1 MVSKVVSLFVFALL
15 VNNFNFIKKNEVN
28 KWKMKIARIIF
39 LSLNPKNCSFFY
51 TQVVDS
57 ALEKG
62 QGALLV
68 NSSNHFIDM
77 SVLYQINSTLA
88 ISRLKYLD
96 TILIKHFNTNIVV
109 ERVPLFAWTSSSLA
123 LTVLMVSHYWSIEN
137 QSKFTN
143 ESRNAMVLP
152 YDF

>member
-15 VNNFNFIKKNEVN
+15 VNNFNFIKKNKLN
-28 KWKMKIARIIF
+28 KWKIQIDRIPFIF
-39 LSLNPKNCSFFY
+39 SSNPKNFSFFY
-51 TQVVDS
+51 TQVVDL

-62 QGALLV
+62 LRALLV
-68 NSSNHFIDM
+68 NSSNYFIDM

-88 ISRLKYLD
+88 ISRLK
-96 TILIKHFNTNIVV
+96 HFETNTNVVV
-109 ERVPLFAWTSSSLA
+109 ERVPLFARTSSSLA

>member
-1 MVSKVVSLFVFALL
+1 
-15 VNNFNFIKKNEVN
+15 
-28 KWKMKIARIIF
+28 MKIARILFFF
-39 LSLNPKNCSFFY
+39 LKSKKFLFFY

-88 ISRLKYLD
+88 ISRLKHLD
-96 TILIKHFNTNIVV
+96 TNKVF
-109 ERVPLFAWTSSSLA
+109 R
-123 LTVLMVSHYWSIEN
+123 Y
-137 QSKFTN
+137 
-143 ESRNAMVLP
+143 
-152 YDF
+152 

>member
-1 MVSKVVSLFVFALL
+1 MVSKFVSLFVFALL
-15 VNNFNFIKKNEVN
+15 INNFNFLKKNKLN
-28 KWKMKIARIIF
+28 KWKIQIDRIPLIF
-39 LSLNPKNCSFFY
+39 SSNPKNFSFFY
-51 TQVVDS
+51 KQVVDL

-62 QGALLV
+62 LGALLV
-68 NSSNHFIDM
+68 NSSNYFIDM

-88 ISRLKYLD
+88 IPRLK
-96 TILIKHFNTNIVV
+96 HFETNTNVVV
-109 ERVPLFAWTSSSLA
+109 ERVPLFARTSSSLA

>member
-15 VNNFNFIKKNEVN
+15 VNNFNFIKKNKLN
-28 KWKMKIARIIF
+28 KWKIKIDTIPF
-39 LSLNPKNCSFFY
+39 LFSSNPKNFSFFFIHR
-51 TQVVDS
+51 S
-57 ALEKG
+57 SIRHWKKG
-62 QGALLV
+62 WALLV
-68 NSSNHFIDM
+68 NSSNYFIDM

-88 ISRLKYLD
+88 ISRLKNFE
-96 TILIKHFNTNIVV
+96 TNTNVVV
-109 ERVPLFAWTSSSLA
+109 ERVPLFAQTSSSLA

>member
-15 VNNFNFIKKNEVN
+15 VNNFNFIKKNKLN
-28 KWKMKIARIIF
+28 KWKIKIDRIPFIF
-39 LSLNPKNCSFFY
+39 SSNPKNFSFFY
-51 TQVVDS
+51 TQVVDL

-68 NSSNHFIDM
+68 NSSNYFIDM

-88 ISRLKYLD
+88 ISRLK
-96 TILIKHFNTNIVV
+96 HFETNTNVVV
-109 ERVPLFAWTSSSLA
+109 ERVPLFARTSSSLA
-123 LTVLMVSHYWSIEN
+123 LTVLMVSHYWYIEN

>member
-15 VNNFNFIKKNEVN
+15 VNNFNFIKKNKLN
-28 KWKMKIARIIF
+28 KWKIKIDRIPFIF
-39 LSLNPKNCSFFY
+39 SSNPKNISFFY

-62 QGALLV
+62 LGALLV
-68 NSSNHFIDM
+68 NSSNYFIDM

-88 ISRLKYLD
+88 ISRLKD
-96 TILIKHFNTNIVV
+96 FETNTNVVV
-109 ERVPLFAWTSSSLA
+109 ERVPLFARTSSSLA

>member
-15 VNNFNFIKKNEVN
+15 VNNFNFIKKNKLN
-28 KWKMKIARIIF
+28 KWKIQIDRIPLIF
-39 LSLNPKNCSFFY
+39 SSNPKNFSFFY
-51 TQVVDS
+51 TQVVDL

-62 QGALLV
+62 LGALLV
-68 NSSNHFIDM
+68 NSSNYFIDM

-88 ISRLKYLD
+88 ISRLK
-96 TILIKHFNTNIVV
+96 HFETNTNVVV
-109 ERVPLFAWTSSSLA
+109 ERVPLFARTSSSLA

-137 QSKFTN
+137 QSQFTN
-143 ESRNAMVLP
+143 KSRNAMVLP

>member
-1 MVSKVVSLFVFALL
+1 
-15 VNNFNFIKKNEVN
+15 
-28 KWKMKIARIIF
+28 
-39 LSLNPKNCSFFY
+39 
-51 TQVVDS
+51 
-57 ALEKG
+57 LEKG
-62 QGALLV
+62 LGALLV
-68 NSSNHFIDM
+68 NSSNYFIDM

-88 ISRLKYLD
+88 ISRLK
-96 TILIKHFNTNIVV
+96 HFETNVVV
-109 ERVPLFAWTSSSLA
+109 ERVPPFARTSSSLA

>member
-1 MVSKVVSLFVFALL
+1 MIEFFLF
-15 VNNFNFIKKNEVN
+15 
-28 KWKMKIARIIF
+28 F
-39 LSLNPKNCSFFY
+39 LQIQKFLFFLY
-51 TQVVDS
+51 IGRRFGIGKR
-57 ALEKG
+57 AG
-62 QGALLV
+62 PLLV
-68 NSSNHFIDM
+68 NSSNLFIDM

-88 ISRLKYLD
+88 ISRLKHFD
-96 TILIKHFNTNIVV
+96 TNTNIVV

-152 YDF
+152 YDL

>member
-1 MVSKVVSLFVFALL
+1 M
-15 VNNFNFIKKNEVN
+15 
-28 KWKMKIARIIF
+28 
-39 LSLNPKNCSFFY
+39 
-51 TQVVDS
+51 

-62 QGALLV
+62 LRALLV
-68 NSSNHFIDM
+68 NSSNYFIDM

-88 ISRLKYLD
+88 ISRLK
-96 TILIKHFNTNIVV
+96 HFETNVVV
-109 ERVPLFAWTSSSLA
+109 ERVPPFARTSSSLA

>member
-1 MVSKVVSLFVFALL
+1 M
-15 VNNFNFIKKNEVN
+15 
-28 KWKMKIARIIF
+28 
-39 LSLNPKNCSFFY
+39 
-51 TQVVDS
+51 

-62 QGALLV
+62 LRALLV
-68 NSSNHFIDM
+68 NSSNYFIDM

-88 ISRLKYLD
+88 ISRLK
-96 TILIKHFNTNIVV
+96 HFETNVVV
-109 ERVPLFAWTSSSLA
+109 ERVPLFARTSSSLA

-143 ESRNAMVLP
+143 ELRNAMVLP

>member
-15 VNNFNFIKKNEVN
+15 VNNFNFIKKNKLN
-28 KWKMKIARIIF
+28 KWKIKIDRIPFIF
-39 LSLNPKNCSFFY
+39 SSNPKNFSFFY
-51 TQVVDS
+51 TQVVDL

-62 QGALLV
+62 LRALLV
-68 NSSNHFIDM
+68 NSSNYFIDM

-88 ISRLKYLD
+88 ISRLK
-96 TILIKHFNTNIVV
+96 HFETNTNVVV
-109 ERVPLFAWTSSSLA
+109 ERVPLFARTSSSLA

-143 ESRNAMVLP
+143 ESRNAMVLT
-152 YDF
+152 YNL

>member
-1 MVSKVVSLFVFALL
+1 M
-15 VNNFNFIKKNEVN
+15 
-28 KWKMKIARIIF
+28 
-39 LSLNPKNCSFFY
+39 
-51 TQVVDS
+51 
-57 ALEKG
+57 EKG
-62 QGALLV
+62 LDALLV
-68 NSSNHFIDM
+68 NSSNYFIDM

-88 ISRLKYLD
+88 ISRLK
-96 TILIKHFNTNIVV
+96 HFETNVVV
-109 ERVPLFAWTSSSLA
+109 ERVPPFARTSSSLA

>member
-15 VNNFNFIKKNEVN
+15 VNNFNFLKKNKLN
-28 KWKMKIARIIF
+28 KWKIQIDRIPLIF
-39 LSLNPKNCSFFY
+39 SSNPKNFSFFY
-51 TQVVDS
+51 KQVVDL

-62 QGALLV
+62 LGALLV
-68 NSSNHFIDM
+68 NSSNYFIDM

-88 ISRLKYLD
+88 IPRLK
-96 TILIKHFNTNIVV
+96 HFETNTNVVV
-109 ERVPLFAWTSSSLA
+109 ERVPLFARTSSSLA

>member
-1 MVSKVVSLFVFALL
+1 
-15 VNNFNFIKKNEVN
+15 
-28 KWKMKIARIIF
+28 
-39 LSLNPKNCSFFY
+39 
-51 TQVVDS
+51 
-57 ALEKG
+57 
-62 QGALLV
+62 
-68 NSSNHFIDM
+68 M

-88 ISRLKYLD
+88 ISRLK
-96 TILIKHFNTNIVV
+96 HFETNVVV
-109 ERVPLFAWTSSSLA
+109 ERVPPFARTSSSLA

>member
-1 MVSKVVSLFVFALL
+1 M
-15 VNNFNFIKKNEVN
+15 
-28 KWKMKIARIIF
+28 
-39 LSLNPKNCSFFY
+39 
-51 TQVVDS
+51 

-62 QGALLV
+62 LRALLV
-68 NSSNHFIDM
+68 NSSNYFIDM

-88 ISRLKYLD
+88 ISRLK
-96 TILIKHFNTNIVV
+96 HFETNVVV
-109 ERVPLFAWTSSSLA
+109 ERVPLFARTSSSLA

>member
-15 VNNFNFIKKNEVN
+15 VNNFNFIKKNKLN
-28 KWKMKIARIIF
+28 KWKIKIDRIPFIF
-39 LSLNPKNCSFFY
+39 SSNPKNFSFFY
-51 TQVVDS
+51 TQVVHL

-62 QGALLV
+62 LRALLV
-68 NSSNHFIDM
+68 NSSNYFIDM

-88 ISRLKYLD
+88 ISRLK
-96 TILIKHFNTNIVV
+96 HFETNTNVVV
-109 ERVPLFAWTSSSLA
+109 ERVPLFARTSSSLA

>member
-15 VNNFNFIKKNEVN
+15 VNNFIKKNKVN

-39 LSLNPKNCSFFY
+39 LSLNPKNFSFFY

-88 ISRLKYLD
+88 ISRLKHLD
-96 TILIKHFNTNIVV
+96 TNKAF
-109 ERVPLFAWTSSSLA
+109 R
-123 LTVLMVSHYWSIEN
+123 Y
-137 QSKFTN
+137 
-143 ESRNAMVLP
+143 
-152 YDF
+152 